1 MSIKIRRKNENK
13 TPKLG
18 DLKMLKDSIL
28 KKTEGIKQTKSI
40 DLISWSASSW
50 QLDLYMRMF
59 RNRMPMP
66 NPVEILDVC
75 ANQACLQ
82 IFYKKSQDFEHKKK
96 KEFFSH
102 FLGL

>member
-1 MSIKIRRKNENK
+1 
-13 TPKLG
+13 
-18 DLKMLKDSIL
+18 
-28 KKTEGIKQTKSI
+28 
-40 DLISWSASSW
+40 
-50 QLDLYMRMF
+50 
-59 RNRMPMP
+59 MPMP
-66 NPVEILDVC
+66 NPVGILDVC

>member
-1 MSIKIRRKNENK
+1 MSIKIRRKNESK

-28 KKTEGIKQTKSI
+28 NKTKSIKQTTFI
-40 DLISWSASSW
+40 DLISWSISSW
-50 QLDLYMRMF
+50 QIDLYMRLF
-59 RNRMPMP
+59 RNKMPMS
-66 NPVEILDVC
+66 NPVEIPDVC
-75 ANQACLQ
+75 VEQACLQ